1 MLSSVQFFLLG
12 VDSSYTL
19 HMYKVTFS
27 STSVN
32 WANKIVCSSGTW
44 TSNNS
49 ESQLSADGTSIYLF
63 FVYGSTNYLY
73 FATLST
79 STGSVI
85 GARYKSS
92 VSSNPIYGSA
102 LNGDYIVA
110 TAYIYLVVYKISSS
124 TFIIKSFTGLYL
136 YGWGVEPSTGR

>member
-1 MLSSVQFFLLG
+1 M
-12 VDSSYTL
+12 
-19 HMYKVTFS
+19 
-27 STSVN
+27 
-32 WANKIVCSSGTW
+32 CSSGTW

-102 LNGDYIVA
+102 LNGDYIV
-110 TAYIYLVVYKISSS
+110 IPNSINS
-124 TFIIKSFTGLYL
+124 
-136 YGWGVEPSTGR
+136 